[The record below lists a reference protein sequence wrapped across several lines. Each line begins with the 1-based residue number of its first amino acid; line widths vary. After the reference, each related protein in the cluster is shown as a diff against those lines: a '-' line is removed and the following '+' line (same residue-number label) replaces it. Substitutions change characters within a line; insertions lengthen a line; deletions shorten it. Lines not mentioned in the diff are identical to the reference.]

1 MKILKNHRTTRAY
14 TRMFTGT
21 AFLGAVMV
29 LAMSGCEKK
38 ETAAPTIP
46 TVEVV
51 TVEQK
56 DVPIYQTVVGSLQG
70 DVDASISAQVTGY
83 LLSRGYTEGSAVTN
97 GQVLFQIDPAPF
109 QAELD
114 KAKSDVAQAQATRE
128 KYALTVQRYTPLAAT
143 EAISKQELD
152 DASQNEKA
160 AAAKVEASRAE
171 VEQARLNLGFT
182 TIRSPLD
189 GIAGLASPQ
198 AQVGNLV
205 GPSTG
210 VLTTVTKV
218 DPMRVYFSVSQR
230 MIEEVL
236 ARMLAEGK
244 TPDSAEGP
252 DLELVLASGS
262 VYPSKGKIRFR
273 NNQLDVK
280 TGTVRVVG
288 EFPNPKMM
296 LVPGMFVS
304 VRALLRTDKG
314 ALLVPQRALTEMQ
327 GRYLVAVVGSDNKVS
342 IRPVTTG
349 ERVGPDWVITGEVK
363 AGDRVVA
370 EGVQKVREDAQV
382 SPVPFAEKPAAAA
395 PSGTQAE
402 KKP

>member
-1 MKILKNHRTTRAY
+1 MKILKNHRTT
-14 TRMFTGT
+14 T
-21 AFLGAVMV
+21 AHAVNLIGLLGLAV
-29 LAMSGCEKK
+29 AISGCEKK
-38 ETAAPTIP
+38 EATAPTIP

-51 TVEQK
+51 SIEQK
-56 DVPIYQTVVGSLQG
+56 DVPIYQTVVGTLQG

-83 LLSRGYTEGSAVTN
+83 LLNRGYTEGSTVTN

-114 KAKSDVAQAQATRE
+114 KAKSDVTQAQATQE
-128 KYALTVQRYTPLAAT
+128 KYALMVQRYTPLVAT

-160 AAAKVEASRAE
+160 AAAKVEATRAA
-171 VEQARLNLGFT
+171 VEQAKLNLDFT
-182 TIRSPLD
+182 TIRSPLN
-189 GIAGLASPQ
+189 GISGLASLQ

-210 VLTTVTKV
+210 VLTTVSKI

-236 ARMLAEGK
+236 GRMLAEGK
-244 TPDSAEGP
+244 TPDSTEGP
-252 DLELVLASGS
+252 ELELVLASGS
-262 VYPSKGKIRFR
+262 VYPSKGRIRFR

-304 VRALLRTDKG
+304 VRALVKTDKG
-314 ALLVPQRALTEMQ
+314 ALLVPQRAVTEMQ
-327 GRYLVAVVGSDNKVS
+327 GKYLVAVVGSDNKVS

-363 AGDRVVA
+363 VGDHVVA
-370 EGVQKVREDAQV
+370 EGVQKIRDGVEV
-382 SPVPFAEKPAAAA
+382 KPVPFAEKPAAAA
-395 PSGTQAE
+395 PSGAEAE